1 MASLNVHVVSPDKT
15 LFEGEAASVVAP
27 AWDGQVGILPGHAP
41 MLALIGSG
49 ALSVDRPGGGSD
61 TFYVAGGVMKV
72 ERDTVTLLTEYA
84 GEGAPHPMIR
94 AGALEHKVPYF
105 TTASAGRAAVEAIT
119 ALASHPLEVR
129 SLQSYYS
136 TN

>member
-1 MASLNVHVVSPDKT
+1 MASLNVRVVSPDKT

-61 TFYVAGGVMKV
+61 TFYVAGGVVKV

-84 GEGAPHPMIR
+84 GHEPPSD
-94 AGALEHKVPYF
+94 VTVDF
-105 TTASAGRAAVEAIT
+105 VEDV
-119 ALASHPLEVR
+119 E
-129 SLQSYYS
+129 
-136 TN
+136 